1 MKMRNI
7 IPLVTGGTLLATL
20 FGGSTLH
27 AATKSK
33 PNLVLVLVDDM
44 GWGAFAPNH
53 VDFTEKELNQEFAEY
68 MSRTI
73 LPKRL
78 LKQRK
83 SDSLSES
90 LLSRGSSIYQCL
102 CNGQCQCP
110 FACRVVNIFLSAAIW
125 IIYYKRSRNRNS
137 NNGTYY
143 ASGYERLWLCE
154 RGFWK
159 VS

>member
-53 VDFTEKELNQEFAEY
+53 VDFTEKELNQEFCRIHVKDYTAEEAFEAAQKATQRP
-68 MSRTI
+68 MSVP
-73 LPKRL
+73 L
-78 LKQRK
+78 
-83 SDSLSES
+83 
-90 LLSRGSSIYQCL
+90 
-102 CNGQCQCP
+102 
-110 FACRVVNIFLSAAIW
+110 RVP
-125 IIYYKRSRNRNS
+125 
-137 NNGTYY
+137 G
-143 ASGYERLWLCE
+143 C
-154 RGFWK
+154 
-159 VS
+159 

>member
-44 GWGAFAPNH
+44 DGGLCPQPCRFYREG
-53 VDFTEKELNQEFAEY
+53 VKSKSFAEY
-68 MSRTI
+68 MSMTI

-83 SDSLSES
+83 SDS
-90 LLSRGSSIYQCL
+90 Y
-102 CNGQCQCP
+102 
-110 FACRVVNIFLSAAIW
+110 
-125 IIYYKRSRNRNS
+125 
-137 NNGTYY
+137 
-143 ASGYERLWLCE
+143 
-154 RGFWK
+154 
-159 VS
+159 

>member
-53 VDFTEKELNQEFAEY
+53 VDFTEKELNQEFCRIHVKDYTAEEAFEAAQKATPY
-68 MSRTI
+68 LNRYCQEGNYISHVHGKNSINYTRH
-73 LPKRL
+73 
-78 LKQRK
+78 
-83 SDSLSES
+83 SES
-90 LLSRGSSIYQCL
+90 KPLY
-102 CNGQCQCP
+102 
-110 FACRVVNIFLSAAIW
+110 VKIFLVQ
-125 IIYYKRSRNRNS
+125 
-137 NNGTYY
+137 
-143 ASGYERLWLCE
+143 EQ
-154 RGFWK
+154 
-159 VS
+159 V